1 MANLF
6 IAYDLDKPDRNYA
19 GVEKAIKSISGV
31 WAHVELSL
39 WYVSTLM
46 DAQTAFN
53 VVWAEMQPQDKLIV
67 IDVSRNAASWAGLD
81 PTVSD
86 YLKIQW
92 WK

>member
-6 IAYDLDKPDRNYA
+6 IAYDLDEPDKNYA

-39 WYVSTLM
+39 WYVSAPV

-53 VVWAEMQPQDKLIV
+53 IVWAEMQAQDKLIV
-67 IDVSRNAASWAGLD
+67 IDTSRNSAFWGGLN
-81 PTVSD
+81 TAVSD
-86 YLKIQW
+86 YLKNQW